1 MRSSELA
8 PLSSVEA
15 HRPVAGHQGAGP
27 SATLDKSHDY
37 FAVYGKNPI
46 PKRFWVSNRAGAG
59 SVIQLGLPMTTANTV
74 NTMEDIIRILRE
86 QPEIREAVRREIL
99 TEELLNLPRQ
109 VAEMAAILRDV
120 LATLQQ
126 HTEAI
131 AEIRGDVSVLKTDVS
146 GLKTDVAELKTD
158 VSELKTDMAEVKAD
172 VAELKTDMVEVKAD
186 VAELKT
192 DMVEVKADVSELKTS
207 VAELKGSDA
216 IGAAERRY
224 GFIAFE
230 LGLKARHLLDS
241 ADIAQF
247 AAHKAASG
255 FSPSDLDSFM
265 NCDLMIFAESPTEG
279 ECYIVVQVSYT
290 VDHSDI
296 DRAISHSQMVTRF
309 TGLPAYPVV
318 AGMERAGV
326 TERRLT
332 SGTVHWHR
340 MPRAAARPR

>member
-1 MRSSELA
+1 MGVKPGRGRLCDTIE
-8 PLSSVEA
+8 
-15 HRPVAGHQGAGP
+15 
-27 SATLDKSHDY
+27 
-37 FAVYGKNPI
+37 
-46 PKRFWVSNRAGAG
+46 
-59 SVIQLGLPMTTANTV
+59 LPMTTANTV
-74 NTMEDIIRILRE
+74 STMEDIIRILRE

-131 AEIRGDVSVLKTDVS
+131 AEIRGDVSGLKTDVS
-146 GLKTDVAELKTD
+146 GLKTD

-186 VAELKT
+186 VSELKT

-247 AAHKAASG
+247 VAHEAASE
-255 FSPSDLDSFM
+255 FSPSDLQSFM

-296 DRAISHSQMVTRF
+296 SRAITHSQMVTRF

-326 TERRLT
+326 TERRLA
-332 SGTVHWHR
+332 SGAVHWYR
-340 MPRAAARPR
+340 IPKAATRPR